1 MHDGDFL
8 RLRANKFCGGVIGHG
23 TFLNSWGYNFVSFKV
38 MSLKLIQATILELIP
53 EISWIKSFYGYQSR
67 DSRGQLK
74 ILNVYSS

>member
-23 TFLNSWGYNFVSFKV
+23 TFLNSWGYNFVPFKV

-53 EISWIKSFYGYQSR
+53 EIS
-67 DSRGQLK
+67 
-74 ILNVYSS
+74 